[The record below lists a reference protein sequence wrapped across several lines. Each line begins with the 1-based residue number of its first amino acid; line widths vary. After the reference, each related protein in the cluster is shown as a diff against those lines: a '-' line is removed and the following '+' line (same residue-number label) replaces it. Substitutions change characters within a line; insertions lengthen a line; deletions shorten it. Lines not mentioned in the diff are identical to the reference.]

1 MLPGTGRQTESTSK
15 RREYSRHTPGS
26 SGSGR
31 PRCGYIAQPH
41 EAACSFSAKIGIN
54 SAQWYS
60 IADLFPGPFALPA
73 PESRREQDLH
83 TEQAECKEANWGS
96 KAPARPLLR
105 ALWRAESHQL
115 YPSEGVPHIIRGIHT
130 DAHFH
135 GLDDEL
141 RVASAASE
149 MQLRLLP
156 CCGHRRVGDGETRQS
171 CNLTNLTRIMKK
183 TKKIPTLPRVIHLSR
198 TATLSPRSVF

>member
-1 MLPGTGRQTESTSK
+1 MLPGTGRQTESTSN
-15 RREYSRHTPGS
+15 RREYSRHAPGS

-183 TKKIPTLPRVIHLSR
+183 TKKIPTLPE
-198 TATLSPRSVF
+198 